1 MFGFCWAT
9 VLLYPSKY
17 AMVLHF
23 LRLHEKARFTCP
35 RGVRLTDETRSNA
48 FDIAFDITHLFEIA
62 Q

>member
-1 MFGFCWAT
+1 MFRFCWAT
-9 VLLYPSKY
+9 IVLYPSKY

>member
-1 MFGFCWAT
+1 M
-9 VLLYPSKY
+9 LYPSKD